1 MLRAARRLRHLPR
14 LLLVIGAAAG
24 PVAVTACGGGTE
36 PRERPATLE
45 VREEALTV
53 PTPSGALAGTL
64 LLPPGAGPF
73 PAAILVS
80 GSGPTDR
87 DGNSRDGAGGI
98 GLRNDALKLLAQGLA
113 ARGVATLRFD
123 KRGVGASA
131 AAVGSEAEVRFGDFV
146 EDVRRWR
153 TRLGQD
159 TRLGPVA
166 LVGHSEGALVALNAA
181 RTADVRAVVSLAG
194 PGRRADEILVEQLA
208 AQLPPDQVSAAARVL
223 AELRAGRTVTPLPP
237 ELPPAI
243 AAALFRPS
251 VQPYLVSLL
260 ALDPREEAAAVA
272 ARGIRVTVIQGTTDL
287 QVSAA
292 DAERLA
298 GGAGRP
304 ARLVPGMNHVLRL
317 APADRAANLA
327 TYGNARLPLAPG
339 LADTVAAHVGTP

>member
-1 MLRAARRLRHLPR
+1 
-14 LLLVIGAAAG
+14 
-24 PVAVTACGGGTE
+24 
-36 PRERPATLE
+36 
-45 VREEALTV
+45 
-53 PTPSGALAGTL
+53 
-64 LLPPGAGPF
+64 
-73 PAAILVS
+73 
-80 GSGPTDR
+80 
-87 DGNSRDGAGGI
+87 
-98 GLRNDALKLLAQGLA
+98 
-113 ARGVATLRFD
+113 
-123 KRGVGASA
+123 
-131 AAVGSEAEVRFGDFV
+131 
-146 EDVRRWR
+146 
-153 TRLGQD
+153 LGQD

-194 PGRRADEILVEQLA
+194 PGRRVDEILVEQLA